1 MKRIFVSGCYDI
13 IHAGHLQFFE
23 EARALGD
30 HLTVCF
36 ASEDVLWHHKQRR
49 SSMPDPHKKA
59 VMEALWMVDE
69 VVIGTDH
76 DLGLD
81 FKSHFVAAKPDLLVV
96 SPDDQ
101 YGDLKRELCAQV
113 GATYQMIPKTPPK
126 FDPVSTSGIVRWVK
140 APTEAPLRVDFA
152 GGWLDVPRHARDG
165 AFIVN
170 CAISPLVSLREWPY
184 EKRAGLG
191 GSGAWALLNG
201 EDGVGSELDLGV
213 GWQDPAVIRES
224 GLCVWRSG
232 QLPVLDLK
240 RNGDMLAGRLAV
252 RWLGAEHDTPGFADD
267 QRDYDKIE
275 RSGHLAREG
284 VVNESLDRLAEGIG
298 CYHEVQL
305 EEGME
310 PLPEVAGSIARKYC
324 GGGHGGYALYLFEGE
339 ARRDAAVAAIA
350 EMRAIEPYLHWLAPA
365 GRAGGGR

>member
-30 HLTVCF
+30 HLTVSF

-49 SSMPDPHKKA
+49 SSMPDEHKKA
-59 VMEALWMVDE
+59 VMEGLWMVDE
-69 VVIGTDH
+69 VIIGTDH

-81 FKSHFVAAKPDLLVV
+81 FKTYFLKERPDVLVV
-96 SPDDQ
+96 SEDDQ
-101 YGDLKRELCAQV
+101 YETIKRELCAQV
-113 GATYQMIPKTPPK
+113 GATYLVIPKTPPK
-126 FDPVSTSGIVRWVK
+126 FEPISTSEIVRWVK

-152 GGWLDVPRHARDG
+152 GGWLDVPRHAREG

-170 CAISPLVSLREWPY
+170 CAISPMVSLRSWPY

-201 EDGVGSELDLGV
+201 EDGVSSELDLGV
-213 GWQDPAVIRES
+213 GWQDPAVIRET

-232 QLPVLDLK
+232 QRPVLDFK
-240 RNGDMLAGRLAV
+240 RNGDMLAGKLAV
-252 RWLGAEHDTPGFADD
+252 LWTGSEHDTPGFADD
-267 QRDYDKIE
+267 QRDYEKIE
-275 RSGHLAREG
+275 RSGHLARAGVLEG
-284 VVNESLDRLAEGIG
+284 DVAKLAEGMV

-305 EEGME
+305 EEGMQA
-310 PLPEVAGSIARKYC
+310 LPEVDGSLARKYC
-324 GGGHGGYALYLFEGE
+324 GGGHGGYALYLFSENSKRE
-339 ARRDAAVAAIA
+339 AAIA
-350 EMRAIEPYLHWLAPA
+350 QMGEMRAVEPYLA
-365 GRAGGGR
+365 